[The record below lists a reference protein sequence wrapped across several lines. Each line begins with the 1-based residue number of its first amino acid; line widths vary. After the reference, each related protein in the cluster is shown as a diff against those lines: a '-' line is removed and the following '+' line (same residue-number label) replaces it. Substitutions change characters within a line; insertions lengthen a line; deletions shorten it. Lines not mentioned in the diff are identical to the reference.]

1 MIVKDALVP
10 GDLPVVR
17 SLFREY
23 QEGLGISLCF
33 QGFEAELDG
42 LPGAYAPPA
51 GCLLLA
57 WDGSTPIGCVAVRP
71 IGPGVCELKRLYA
84 RPAHRG
90 TGLGRALAVAAI
102 ARSAAAGHRA
112 MRLDSLATMVEARG
126 LYRSLG
132 FTEIAPYNDHPVAGT
147 IFMELELIT

>member
-10 GDLPVVR
+10 DDIPVVR

-23 QEGLGISLCF
+23 QDAIGVSLCF
-33 QGFEAELDG
+33 QDFEAELAG

-57 WDGSTPIGCVAVRP
+57 RDGTTPIGCVAVRP
-71 IGPGVCELKRLYA
+71 IEPGLCELKRLYVRA
-84 RPAHRG
+84 AYRG

-102 ARSAAAGHRA
+102 ERAAAAGHRA
-112 MRLDSLATMVEARG
+112 MRLDTLGTMIEAQA

-132 FTEIAPYNDHPVAGT
+132 FAEIAPYNDHPVAGT
-147 IFMELELIT
+147 LFMGLDLMT